1 MIRKLVSIAI
11 AMLLLSAC
19 SKDAPEPDTYDPARD
34 YFTFA
39 NSDQFVTE
47 HLALE
52 LDVDFDAKQF
62 RGFAILT
69 MRRLDPQAAEVVL
82 DSRDLAVKSAAVLTG
97 ETSAPAEFRFGEPD
111 ELLGTP
117 LLVTLPE
124 QIGERFDLV
133 IEYATSPASTAL
145 QWLPPEL
152 TAGGRQPMVFSQSQS
167 IHARSWVPLQDT
179 PALRITYEA
188 TIRTP
193 RNLLA
198 VMSADND
205 PLAARTGEYRFEMPQ
220 PIPSYL
226 LAIAVGNFYFA
237 SLGEDT
243 GIYTEPELLDASV
256 YEFADTQAMLET
268 AESMFGPYEWG
279 RYDLLVLPPSFP
291 YGGMENPRLS
301 FLTPSLL
308 AGDRSLVAVVAHEL
322 AHSWSGNLVT
332 NRTWRDIWLNE
343 GMTSY
348 LESRLME
355 VIYDVDRANEERV
368 LGYRELLGNFER
380 VPENMQALAPRMT
393 REAGEDSQGTIPYHK
408 GQLFLEFLEAEFGRD
423 AFDAFL
429 QGYFETF
436 AWQTITTETFLEH
449 LDQHLLSIEGA
460 PLARSDVEPWLYEP
474 GLPDTAPIPASTT
487 LEAAAGMAADW
498 SNGTIATADI
508 PVDVWSAQAL
518 IHFIN
523 SLPEDLP
530 HERLSDLDTVHGLS
544 ETRNAEIARTWFI
557 QVAERRYVPAY
568 EQLEAHLNRFGRGR
582 LIAPVYQALAAN
594 GEDLELARE
603 MFERAKAAYH
613 PLVARWIASSL
624 DINQG

>member
-1 MIRKLVSIAI
+1 MIRKTLLFAL
-11 AMLLLSAC
+11 AMLSLSAC
-19 SKDAPEPDTYDPARD
+19 SKDAPEFDDYDPARD

-39 NSDQFVTE
+39 NTERFVTD
-47 HLALE
+47 HLELD
-52 LDVDFDAKQF
+52 LDVDFQKREF
-62 RGFAILT
+62 RGYAMLT
-69 MRRLDPQAAEVVL
+69 MRRLDETATEVIL
-82 DSRDLAVKSAAVLTG
+82 DSRDLDVASAAVLVDKN
-97 ETSAPAEFRFGEPD
+97 SAPARFRFGETD

-117 LLVTLPE
+117 LIVTLPPE
-124 QIGERFDLV
+124 AGESFVLV
-133 IEYATSPASTAL
+133 LEYATSPESTAL

-152 TAGGRQPMVFSQSQS
+152 TAGGKQPMVFSQSQS

-237 SLGEDT
+237 PLGEDT
-243 GIYTEPELLDASV
+243 GIYTEPELLDESV

-322 AHSWSGNLVT
+322 AHSWSGNLVS

-348 LESRLME
+348 IESRLME
-355 VIYDVDRANEERV
+355 VIYDVERANEERV
-368 LGYRELLGNFER
+368 LGYRELLGNFEQ
-380 VPENMQALAPRMT
+380 VPEDMQALAPRMT
-393 REAGEDSQGTIPYHK
+393 PEAGEDSQGMIPYYK
-408 GQLFLEFLEAEFGRD
+408 GQLFLESLEAAFGRE
-423 AFDAFL
+423 AFDEFL
-429 QGYFETF
+429 NGYFETF
-436 AWQTITTETFLEH
+436 AWQTVTTETFLAH
-449 LDQHLLSIEGA
+449 LEQDLLNTEGA
-460 PLARSDVEPWLYEP
+460 PLTRAAVEPWLYEP
-474 GLPDTAPIPASTT
+474 GLPADAPVPVSST
-487 LEAAAGMAADW
+487 LDAAAAASADW
-498 SNGTIATADI
+498 SSGAMATADI
-508 PVDVWSAQAL
+508 PIDVWSAQAV

-523 SLPEDLP
+523 SLPQDLA
-530 HERLSDLDTVHGLS
+530 HEKLADLDAVHAFS
-544 ETRNAEIARTWFI
+544 ETRNAEIARAWFI
-557 QVAERRYVPAY
+557 QVAARRYTPAY
-568 EQLEAHLNRFGRGR
+568 PHLEAHLNRFGRGR
-582 LIAPVYQALAAN
+582 LIAPVYQALAEN
-594 GEDLELARE
+594 GEDLSLARE
-603 MFERAKAAYH
+603 MFERAKATYH
-613 PLVARWIASSL
+613 PLVVMWISRGL
-624 DINQG
+624 DQAPG